1 MSLLI
6 WKSRK
11 ILGSVSFTKGMQFW
25 DLPLTRLVAYDDVG
39 QVWHVHDFDAIIGP
53 GLDSPALIHE

>member
-1 MSLLI
+1 MSFST

-11 ILGSVSFTKGMQFW
+11 ILGVSSTKGMQFW